1 MKKSFSSRISISFA
15 VTIGLFLIYVII
27 ILIMSRRGISL
38 GAEDGSLVIAGMA
51 AADGIANVCF
61 STSMFRKNMGTGVKK
76 AFIILISIACLIFVI
91 YSIYCLIT
99 NQGIYLIG
107 FLIAAALCI
116 STYMLFPYP
125 KQTED
130 ISDGE
135 KRGGG
140 VI

>member
-91 YSIYCLIT
+91 YSIYCLIINRSMAWTGYIIALVLVVTTYIIFRYKYREMSKT
-99 NQGIYLIG
+99 NL
-107 FLIAAALCI
+107 
-116 STYMLFPYP
+116 
-125 KQTED
+125 D
-130 ISDGE
+130 
-135 KRGGG
+135 
-140 VI
+140 